1 MQQSKQSGVT
11 LVEVLV
17 GISIVAVTLIAIGFG
32 VNAYVEARRELIT
45 ETKSTYLV
53 EEGYEI
59 IRAIRDND
67 WNTLEALTTG
77 TTYYLAVATTTIAIS
92 NSPEI
97 IDSNYRRSFVPQAV
111 YRNGS
116 DDIVTSTTPGATI
129 DDGSRQIDV
138 SVAGPNGTT
147 TLSAILSNL
156 HAI

>member
-1 MQQSKQSGVT
+1 M
-11 LVEVLV
+11 VEVLV

-67 WNTLEALTTG
+67 WNTIEALTTG

-97 IDSNYRRSFVPQAV
+97 IDSNYRRSFVPRAV

-116 DDIVTSTTPGATI
+116 DDIVPSTTPGATV
-129 DDGSRQIDV
+129 DAGSRQIDV